1 MMNTL
6 TKGFVRSA
14 LLLVVC
20 SSLAYALHGRHV
32 AWDGL
37 AVGKGG
43 SKIRAAVSM
52 EDGETPGTTA
62 VQMSLKG
69 DVAGALHPWHV
80 HVGSC
85 AKAGPVFG
93 SAVSYRAIQASAA
106 GTGESNATLRV
117 LLPES
122 GSYYVN
128 IHESAAKMKSIVA
141 CGDLF
146 LEE

>member
-1 MMNTL
+1 MLTL
-6 TKGFVRSA
+6 TMNLGRSA
-14 LLLVVC
+14 LLMTVC
-20 SSLAYALHGRHV
+20 SSLVYGVYRHV

-37 AVGKGG
+37 VVGRGG
-43 SKIRAAVSM
+43 SRIRAEVSM
-52 EDGETPGTTA
+52 EGGKTPGTTT

-69 DVAGALHPWHV
+69 DVPGVARPWHV

-85 AKAGPVFG
+85 SKAGGVFG
-93 SAVSYRAIQASAA
+93 TAAAFPPITASAA
-106 GTGESNATLRV
+106 GTGESQATLRIS
-117 LLPES
+117 LPES

-128 IHESAAKMKSIVA
+128 IHESAAKMSSVIA